1 MSYTNIILYYN
12 SADINICLK
21 IASKPKPKHVRKYN
35 QYMKNVVT
43 GRCFSCNYVT
53 MVEEQDLLQAD
64 QSAISKYL

>member
-1 MSYTNIILYYN
+1 MSSTKIILYDN
-12 SADINICLK
+12 SAYINVCLK
-21 IASKPKPKHVRKYN
+21 MASKPKPNHVRKYN

-53 MVEEQDLLQAD
+53 VAEEQDLLQAD